1 MMISLIER
9 KFGGGIGYVAFDN
22 LAPWKTPFCE
32 EIWLGD
38 FDSL

>member
-1 MMISLIER
+1 MVSIIEQ
-9 KFGGGIGYVAFDN
+9 KFGGGGTGYVVFDN
-22 LAPWKTPFCE
+22 LTPWKTPFCE

>member
-1 MMISLIER
+1 MKISLIEQ
-9 KFGGGIGYVAFDN
+9 KFGGYWLVVFDS
-22 LAPWKTPFCE
+22 LTPWKTPFCE